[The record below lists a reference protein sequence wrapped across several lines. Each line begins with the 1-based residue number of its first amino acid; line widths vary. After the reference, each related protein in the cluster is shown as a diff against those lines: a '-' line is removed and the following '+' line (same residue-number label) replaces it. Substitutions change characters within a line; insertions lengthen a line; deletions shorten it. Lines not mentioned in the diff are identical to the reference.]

1 MMDRNAL
8 VTGRIGSVLNVPSNL
23 GGRPQQSPGPGGT
36 TNGEDSIED
45 HGPHMSE
52 ESGPRFT
59 EGHNGSGGLW
69 GFPSQQPLPPGVTMP
84 MIGPSFP
91 IGPLCIQGYGS
102 IISIRV
108 EWWPEGEYFPWE
120 VYRWGRCLHTICIC
134 HRRQDLD
141 LSCKVDFRT
150 RSPIQD
156 FRAACVGVLLVD
168 MIKCL
173 LEHLA
178 FDTQRERWNARKEG
192 PLIRIFALR
201 V

>member
-91 IGPLCIQGYGS
+91 IGPPLHPGVRFNHINQGGM
-102 IISIRV
+102 V
-108 EWWPEGEYFPWE
+108 AG
-120 VYRWGRCLHTICIC
+120 G
-134 HRRQDLD
+134 
-141 LSCKVDFRT
+141 
-150 RSPIQD
+150 
-156 FRAACVGVLLVD
+156 GVLPVGGLP
-168 MIKCL
+168 M
-173 LEHLA
+173 
-178 FDTQRERWNARKEG
+178 G
-192 PLIRIFALR
+192 PLSPHHLYMSPTAGSGPKL
-201 V
+201 